1 MAGLTLESALLAAIV
16 LVLVAMLSLGLAS
29 RPASA
34 VPGSNARYTESLAT
48 ALAPAWSAGRRIE
61 WRGSETYRFAN
72 PLRQRLDLLE
82 ANYEILLDG
91 FPRSGN
97 TPAAKYIETSQIGRV
112 AARTRYHISGALKT
126 VVGLSKPAVCPIRNP
141 EEAVLSWTIFRRRP
155 LVDPAFRSY
164 VEYHTPPHN
173 VPGDLFIVPFEAIFH
188 RMPVVVEAVS
198 VRDRLCDRG
207 L

>member
-48 ALAPAWSAGRRIE
+48 ALAPAWWSAGRRIA
-61 WRGSETYRFAN
+61 WRGRETYRFAN

-112 AARTRYHISGALKT
+112 DLQAAIISRPRGWL
-126 VVGLSKPAVCPIRNP
+126 L
-141 EEAVLSWTIFRRRP
+141 RRIPQVTAQR
-155 LVDPAFRSY
+155 
-164 VEYHTPPHN
+164 
-173 VPGDLFIVPFEAIFH
+173 
-188 RMPVVVEAVS
+188 
-198 VRDRLCDRG
+198 RG
-207 L
+207 